1 MNGLYVTMRPK
12 NQYWY
17 GISKYKSIP
26 IPFAFRLNILNL
38 GDFQYVCMY
47 VKNASKG
54 PSHKIDFSKIR
65 LLRILLCI
73 TEDEEKNGHLLNDG
87 EVCTIMSTEDLK
99 ARTP

>member
-87 EVCTIMSTEDLK
+87 EVCTIMRAQK
-99 ARTP
+99 I

>member
-1 MNGLYVTMRPK
+1 MQAKDL
-12 NQYWY
+12 
-17 GISKYKSIP
+17 
-26 IPFAFRLNILNL
+26 
-38 GDFQYVCMY
+38 D
-47 VKNASKG
+47 